1 MVHRELEH
9 LLASTETQDE
19 VKGRLLLD
27 VVVRE
32 GSSILQLLSSEDQT
46 LLLRGDA
53 FLVLDLGLH
62 VGDGIIWLNVQR
74 DRLSGEGLDED
85 LHGTTSQTE
94 DQVKSG
100 LLLDVVVREGSS
112 IFQLLTG
119 EDKSLL
125 LRGNSFLVLNLGLH
139 IGNRVI
145 WLDVQSNRLSREGLD
160 EDLHGTTSQ
169 TEDQVKS

>member
-1 MVHRELEH
+1 MVHKKLEH

-27 VVVRE
+27 VVVRQ
-32 GSSILQLLSSEDQT
+32 GSSILQLLTSEDQT

-53 FLVLDLGLH
+53 FLVLDLCLH
-62 VGDGIIWLNVQR
+62 VGDGVV
-74 DRLSGEGLDED
+74 GLDVQGDGLSRQRLDEN
-85 LHGTTSQTE
+85 LHGTTSQTK

-100 LLLDVVVREGSS
+100 FLLDVVVRKGSS

-125 LRGNSFLVLNLGLH
+125 LRRNAFLVLNLGLH
-139 IGNRVI
+139 VGDGIIG
-145 WLDVQSNRLSREGLD
+145 LDVQGDSLSGQRLD
-160 EDLHGTTSQ
+160 ENLH
-169 TEDQVKS
+169 